1 MSVEIY
7 LGEPT
12 VFQALFL
19 DTDGSPLVVT
29 SPNVTLFY
37 FTDSGYRTVLL
48 DGVAMVPVAP
58 GEPGRYT
65 YLYTVPQSLDDGA
78 VLYAECRGTDPLL
91 NVIVQQH
98 TLTAVFRPSDQG
110 LRVRFVR

>member
-1 MSVEIY
+1 MSSPVYI
-7 LGEPT
+7 GEPYT
-12 VFQALFL
+12 FQALFL
-19 DTDGSPLVVT
+19 ASGGSPLVVT

-48 DGVAMVPVAP
+48 NGVAMVPVAP
-58 GEPGRYT
+58 PEPGRYT
-65 YLYTVPQSLDDGA
+65 YLYTVPQSLSDGT
-78 VLYAECRGTDPLL
+78 VLYVECRGTDPLL

-110 LRVRFVR
+110 LRVRFVQ